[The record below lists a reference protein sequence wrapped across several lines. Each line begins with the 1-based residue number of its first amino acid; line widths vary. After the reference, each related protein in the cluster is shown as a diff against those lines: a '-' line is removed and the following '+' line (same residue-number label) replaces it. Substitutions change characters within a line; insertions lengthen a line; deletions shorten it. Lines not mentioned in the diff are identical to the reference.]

1 MRAVEGPIRLA
12 SEEGITKVWKDPK
25 WIERAVEDLQRQPL
39 RNEEYV
45 PAWKVHLNTNW

>member
-25 WIERAVEDLQRQPL
+25 WIERSRGSPAPAT
-39 RNEEYV
+39 EE
-45 PAWKVHLNTNW
+45 